1 MILNRYFLK
10 SIFSY
15 TLTISLIFILIII
28 SSRSIQYLEQ
38 ASRGEISPEA
48 VFSIVMFRLPEFLEL
63 ILPLGFFLSIVL
75 TISKFRAEN
84 EFVVMEQ
91 AGFNLTRVYCLLSF
105 PLLIIC
111 SCLFYFSTT
120 LSPNLELRVN
130 TLLQV
135 KSLSDKFNSLT
146 PGEFHKL
153 NDKIT
158 IFARGRDKDQLTDIF
173 LNLDNSSINSSI
185 NSNNVIVAKK
195 FKVKDGAKSSLDF
208 EEGYSYLKK
217 EDNEFTT
224 IEFSKLSILSDSFAS
239 DNKEFNSGKD
249 ESASYQVWSLSV
261 CLMTILS
268 VFIAVPISKISP
280 RKGRY
285 SRVLPGLL
293 IFSTYSALLLSY
305 KGSELIDLTA
315 VALVHSLFLILALFL
330 NISFLRSFKWFGS

>member
-1 MILNRYFLK
+1 M
-10 SIFSY
+10 
-15 TLTISLIFILIII
+15 
-28 SSRSIQYLEQ
+28 
-38 ASRGEISPEA
+38 
-48 VFSIVMFRLPEFLEL
+48 
-63 ILPLGFFLSIVL
+63 
-75 TISKFRAEN
+75 
-84 EFVVMEQ
+84 
-91 AGFNLTRVYCLLSF
+91 
-105 PLLIIC
+105 
-111 SCLFYFSTT
+111 
-120 LSPNLELRVN
+120 
-130 TLLQV
+130 LQV

-173 LNLDNSSINSSI
+173 LNLDNSSI

-239 DNKEFNSGKD
+239 DDKEFNSGKD
-249 ESASYQVWSLSV
+249 ESGSYQVWSLSV

-293 IFSTYSALLLSY
+293 IFSAYSALLLSY

>member
-1 MILNRYFLK
+1 
-10 SIFSY
+10 
-15 TLTISLIFILIII
+15 
-28 SSRSIQYLEQ
+28 
-38 ASRGEISPEA
+38 
-48 VFSIVMFRLPEFLEL
+48 MFRLPEFLEL

-75 TISKFRAEN
+75 TISKLRAEN

-130 TLLQV
+130 NLLQV

-173 LNLDNSSINSSI
+173 LNLDNSSI

-239 DNKEFNSGKD
+239 DDKEFNSGKD
-249 ESASYQVWSLSV
+249 ESGSYQVWSLSV